1 MIILRHNV
9 EKGGRFYKKFNRA
22 KVGKSACGGLATG
35 SAITTAAAVHARIV
49 TLQPIFGMI

>member
-35 SAITTAAAVHARIV
+35 SAITTAIAVHARIV